1 MSFWFSLS
9 VSLSISF
16 YLFLFRFSILVES
29 YSFSRGNDF
38 VGCGG
43 MGGARPFSNVIYSSS
58 SKKYI
63 YKKRKKQKQERK
75 KKIYIYIYF
84 SLFFQIQFGMCP
96 TGIGLWQMSQSPIF
110 SQMRSKYR
118 SNCGR
123 QFWTLQRRSD
133 PAAIYMCVYIY
144 IYIYTYSDCIVDS
157 NPGEGKC
164 VKRALDR
171 RLATLIGRRN
181 LAAVCVKWNDCDYY
195 CVAVAEYFPMMLIVF
210 LHAFANRQKWF
221 IEWWNA
227 NDPWFWMSFYRGF
240 NSVRALQYL
249 LSYFIYWITWWRIWI
264 FRRGISLQLR
274 IFQNS
279 IWLRGGWMVTK
290 RSFLL
295 TSDVVLSQK

>member
-75 KKIYIYIYF
+75 KNIYIDIYF
-84 SLFFQIQFGMCP
+84 SLFFSNPVWNVSNRYRTVADVAVSDILPDAFQISEQLR
-96 TGIGLWQMSQSPIF
+96 TSILNVATQI
-110 SQMRSKYR
+110 RSG
-118 SNCGR
+118 SNLYVC
-123 QFWTLQRRSD
+123 
-133 PAAIYMCVYIY
+133 IY